1 VPNPDHITVLRRG
14 VDEWNRW
21 RRAHRDVIPD
31 LSNASLPG
39 LELAKANLA
48 GADLSGSTLRR
59 VYALSVNLR
68 YANLN
73 RAKLVQAYLRAADLT
88 GAQLIEAQLIGA
100 SFYKAN
106 LSGADMTN
114 ADLSYS
120 VFVETRLDNAV
131 LRGCKVYGASAWSIS
146 LDGTDQSDLRIG
158 GRHEAEITVDNLE
171 VAQFVHLLLN
181 SRKIRNVVDTVTS
194 KLVLILGRFTADRK
208 TILDSVRRELRILG
222 YVPVLVDFEG
232 PESRDITETVVTLAH
247 MARFIIA
254 DLTDARSVP
263 QELASVVPFLPSVPV
278 QPLLCA
284 GHAEFVTFDHFR
296 RYPWVLEPAVY
307 ADEADL
313 LRRLK
318 ESVIDPAD
326 RLARQQIDA
335 RR

>member
-1 VPNPDHITVLRRG
+1 MIDPGDEDDGKTQHERKGRG
-14 VDEWNRW
+14 
-21 RRAHRDVIPD
+21 P
-31 LSNASLPG
+31 
-39 LELAKANLA
+39 
-48 GADLSGSTLRR
+48 
-59 VYALSVNLR
+59 
-68 YANLN
+68 
-73 RAKLVQAYLRAADLT
+73 
-88 GAQLIEAQLIGA
+88 
-100 SFYKAN
+100 
-106 LSGADMTN
+106 
-114 ADLSYS
+114 
-120 VFVETRLDNAV
+120 
-131 LRGCKVYGASAWSIS
+131 
-146 LDGTDQSDLRIG
+146 
-158 GRHEAEITVDNLE
+158 
-171 VAQFVHLLLN
+171 LLLN
-181 SRKIRNVVDTVTS
+181 SRKIRSVVDTVTS

-208 TILDSVRRELRILG
+208 TILDSVRRELRLLG

-284 GHAEFVTFDHFR
+284 GHAEFGTFDHFR

-307 ADEADL
+307 TDEADL

-318 ESVIDPAD
+318 ERVIDPAD